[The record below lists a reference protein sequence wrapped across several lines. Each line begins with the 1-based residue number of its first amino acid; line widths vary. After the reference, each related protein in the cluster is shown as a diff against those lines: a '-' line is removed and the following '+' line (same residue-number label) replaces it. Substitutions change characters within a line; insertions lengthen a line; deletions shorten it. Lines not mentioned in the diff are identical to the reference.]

1 VWSDKRGNSKKVCF
15 VVKKKT
21 HALIIFI
28 LFLYPQTR
36 AVVVVVL
43 IGILL
48 LSVLL

>member
-1 VWSDKRGNSKKVCF
+1 MWKFEKSLF
-15 VVKKKT
+15 V
-21 HALIIFI
+21 ALIIFI

>member
-1 VWSDKRGNSKKVCF
+1 LF
-15 VVKKKT
+15 V
-21 HALIIFI
+21 ALIIFI

-36 AVVVVVL
+36 AVVVVVVL